1 MRKSP
6 HAKVKGRSRFL
17 LQLPEGLTL
26 LQLHLELASRSG
38 DHASLWSEQCPVPFC
53 SCSPTELTQETPCP
67 RVDPQLHRDVSE
79 MHSGFFSTRLTP
91 ATLGGTFP
99 RAEPSA
105 TCPQGRLSITL
116 QHL

>member
-6 HAKVKGRSRFL
+6 HTKAKGRSRFL
-17 LQLPEGLTL
+17 LQLPEGITL
-26 LQLHLELASRSG
+26 PRLHLERASRSG
-38 DHASLWSEQCPVPFC
+38 DHASLWSEPHPMPFC
-53 SCSPTELTQETPCP
+53 SCSPTELTQEAPCP
-67 RVDPQLHRDVSE
+67 RVDPQLHRNVSE

-91 ATLGGTFP
+91 SNLGGTFP

-105 TCPQGRLSITL
+105 TCPQGRLSIPL